1 MRVQPYMTHRR
12 AAPNRR
18 SFSSTP
24 GTVCSWTI
32 STGQPVVQ
40 LTINYTGLAEGDYLT
55 VSTDTGFQARLPS
68 LVDQGGYFSYK
79 MTATK

>member
-1 MRVQPYMTHRR
+1 MTHHR
-12 AAPNRR
+12 APLPAFPPLP
-18 SFSSTP
+18 FPP

-32 STGQPVVQ
+32 TTGQPVVQ
-40 LTINYTGLAEGDYLT
+40 LTINYTGLADGDYLT